1 MEHHEKEPPGAEQ
14 HTGGTGEDR
23 TGHRVIIGD
32 SIARDTAGADQNSLG
47 PDTAAAVEFLDHLCG
62 DGLRVLTAIPPD
74 GGRTTTA
81 TFAPGERDR
90 MAAWIDERQG
100 DQNIYF
106 TVNAVFGP
114 VTSKPNRGAV
124 SAIRALHVDVDPR
137 PGEPLDAERE
147 RAERVL
153 RAYRPE
159 PTVIVDSG
167 GGFQGFWVLD
177 GERSVGGSAELAR
190 LFWRDA
196 KPEER
201 GPLTEAERAEVDA
214 HLARLWD
221 AVEARNLKVEADLQ
235 GDACHNAE
243 RIMRLP
249 GTINVPGEKKRK
261 KGRTPRVARVVDV
274 DWTRR
279 YRPEDFPVAPKAT
292 GCVAPGAKRQDV
304 SAAPARGVDLDALPV
319 SDLCRR
325 VIVNG
330 HDPDDVGRWDGALAP
345 DGTWQGDRS
354 KAVWWVACE
363 MARADCSDADMLG
376 VLLDPD
382 LGISEHVRA
391 QKGSERYARKQV
403 RDAREEAD
411 NSFHE
416 DKDGRPYRDSQHNVR
431 VALRRLGVS
440 LRHDLLAGR
449 ATVEGLDGFGPN
461 LDDDASNRLWLAID
475 ERFGFRPTL
484 DFFNRV
490 LTDHARQRAFHPIV
504 DYLAS
509 LHWDGVPRVDRWLT
523 IYGGAVDT
531 PYTRAVGELV
541 LVAAVRRVRKPGVK
555 FDEMLVL
562 ESDQGKDKSTALKVL
577 AGGDEWFTDD
587 LPLNAEGKRVIE
599 GLAGKWIVEAGEL
612 KGIKKGGA
620 QHLKGF
626 LSRSHDRGRLSYD
639 RREREVPRQCV
650 IVGTTNDSRYLRD
663 TTGNRRFWPVAV
675 GAFDID
681 ALRRDRDQL
690 WAEAAAREAEG
701 VSIRLDTDLW
711 ADAEAEQDARRVE
724 EPFYETLHSALGEE
738 MAGKLR
744 AVDAWRIVGRLAG
757 QRTQDDNER
766 LGDAVRRLGFERRQR
781 RFGLPHPEWCYVRGE
796 GNVPR
801 LVPRFGPDGELE
813 SVAQVVD
820 GDPDPAPWDG

>member
-1 MEHHEKEPPGAEQ
+1 MEHHEKETPGAEQ
-14 HTGGTGEDR
+14 YTGGTGEDR

-32 SIARDTAGADQNSLG
+32 SIARDAAGADQKDLSASG
-47 PDTAAAVEFLDHLCG
+47 DTCAAVNFLRTFRPSG
-62 DGLRVLTAIPPD
+62 PWVLTSIVPD
-74 GGRTTTA
+74 GRTTTA
-81 TFAPGERDR
+81 TFSGTDAGVASMRG
-90 MAAWIDERQG
+90 WIDHRQG
-100 DQNIYF
+100 RENIYF
-106 TVNAVFGP
+106 TVNEVYGE
-114 VTSKPNRGAV
+114 VESKPNKGAIAAV
-124 SAIRALHVDVDPR
+124 HALHVDVDPR
-137 PGEPLDAERE
+137 PGERQFSE
-147 RAERVL
+147 L
-153 RAYRPE
+153 RRGLRLLRGMEPV
-159 PTVIVDSG
+159 PTVITFSG
-167 GGFQGFWVLD
+167 GGLQAFWLLSED
-177 GERSVGGSAELAR
+177 APVGGSAELAR
-190 LFWRDA
+190 LTWRAGKQGARPLDA
-196 KPEER
+196 
-201 GPLTEAERAEVDA
+201 TEQAELDA

-221 AVEARNLKVEADLQ
+221 KVEGRNLHIEVALQADN
-235 GDACHNAE
+235 CRNAD

-249 GTINVPGEKKRK
+249 GTVNVPNEKKRK
-261 KGRTPRVARVVDV
+261 KGRRPALARVVDA
-274 DWTRR
+274 DWGRT
-279 YRPEDFPVAPKAT
+279 YSLADFTSAARP
-292 GCVAPGAKRQDV
+292 GGGAAARSV
-304 SAAPARGVDLDALPV
+304 TAAPAVGVDLGALPV
-319 SDLCRR
+319 SDLCKR

-345 DGTWQGDRS
+345 DGRWQGDRS

-509 LHWDGVPRVDRWLT
+509 LHWDGLPRVDRWLT
-523 IYGGAVDT
+523 TYGGAVDT

-541 LVAAVRRVRKPGVK
+541 LVAAVRRVRQPGVK

-577 AGGDEWFTDD
+577 AGGDKWFTDD

-612 KGIKKGGA
+612 KGMKKGGA

-701 VSIRLDTDLW
+701 GAIRLDPDLW

-801 LVPRFGPDGELE
+801 LVLRFGPDGELE
-813 SVAQVVD
+813 GVAQVAD